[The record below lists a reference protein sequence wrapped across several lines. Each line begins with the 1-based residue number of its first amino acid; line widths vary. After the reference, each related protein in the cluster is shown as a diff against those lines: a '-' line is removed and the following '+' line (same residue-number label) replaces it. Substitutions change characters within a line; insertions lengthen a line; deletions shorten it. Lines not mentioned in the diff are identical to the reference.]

1 MMNDTDLGELE
12 SNLIES
18 PEPMKSTKKKA
29 VPEAVAKNTIRII
42 LEESD
47 DIPPSGLFLGHN
59 GNTYMIRPGMEVD
72 IPLFLKEVLDH
83 AVITVPQIDPVTK
96 GIVGWRSRQ
105 KYAYRVV

>member
-1 MMNDTDLGELE
+1 MMNDTDLDELE
-12 SNLIES
+12 SNLIDA
-18 PEPMKSTKKKA
+18 PEPAKSTKKKA
-29 VPEAVAKNTIRII
+29 VPEAIAKNTIRIL

>member
-1 MMNDTDLGELE
+1 MMNDTDLDELE
-12 SNLIES
+12 SNLIDA
-18 PEPMKSTKKKA
+18 PEPAKPAKKKA
-29 VPEAVAKNTIRII
+29 VPEAIAKNTIRII

-47 DIPPSGLFLGHN
+47 DIPPTGLFLGHN
-59 GNTYMIRPGMEVD
+59 GNTYMIRPGLEVD